1 MAEREDDPEVRSELE
16 ARVYSRSGSIEPRI
30 ARFDEASGRVL
41 ELTESEWRLLE
52 IESARVSEAE
62 EHPTRRLD
70 GAPDARP
77 PEPQR
82 PDAAPTRRRRLT
94 PLAAGAIGIVVGA
107 GLLAVWFGLSEA
119 IGRSPGFE
127 TTIIPTPAAESGT
140 ALPAGAALD
149 FFRDARRGNGVLPG
163 DGVFPGWLNE
173 TFERSGVARVVG
185 PDGPAAGVTVYA
197 AIAVSAAVSNDPS
210 VPRNGTAC
218 LIVTLETSGMVWNCT
233 SLERVLTRGMTMN
246 ATIPRGVGTRSDPDG
261 DGVMGTA
268 SKTDL
273 LTVEW
278 RPDGT
283 FVVSR
288 HEP

>member
-1 MAEREDDPEVRSELE
+1 MAERGDDPEVRAELE

-62 EHPTRRLD
+62 TPPPGR
-70 GAPDARP
+70 GVKPDDADP
-77 PEPQR
+77 SELSSTELEPR
-82 PDAAPTRRRRLT
+82 RRRRLT
-94 PLAAGAIGIVVGA
+94 PLAAGGIGVAVGA
-107 GLLAVWFGLSEA
+107 GLLAAWLGLGEA
-119 IGRSPGFE
+119 VGRPPAFDV
-127 TTIIPTPAAESGT
+127 TIVPTPTADPGT

-197 AIAVSAAVSNDPS
+197 AISVSAAVSNDPS

-246 ATIPRGVGTRSDPDG
+246 ATIPRGVGTRTDQDG

-268 SKTDL
+268 SRIDL

-288 HEP
+288 RDP